1 MSSSNSYI
9 SSLEPNDRTRYF
21 EKLMVSVE
29 DAGDSSNPEVTG
41 SAVTGDGV
49 RLPDPY
55 SLTGED
61 HVYMCF

>member
-1 MSSSNSYI
+1 
-9 SSLEPNDRTRYF
+9 
-21 EKLMVSVE
+21 MVSLE
-29 DAGDSSNPEVTG
+29 DAGESSNPEVTR

-61 HVYMCF
+61 HMYMCF